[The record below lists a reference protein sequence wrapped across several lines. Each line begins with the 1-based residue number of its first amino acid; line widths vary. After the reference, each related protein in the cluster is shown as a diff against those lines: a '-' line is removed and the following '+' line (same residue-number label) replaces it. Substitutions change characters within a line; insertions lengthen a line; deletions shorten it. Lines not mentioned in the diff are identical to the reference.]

1 MTGSILGESF
11 VLTVFGESHGPT
23 IGSVITGCP
32 AGLPI
37 TSNEIQKELDLRK
50 PGISKVTTQRKE
62 QDRVEILSGINND
75 FTTGSPICMI
85 IHNKDTRPKDYAN
98 IVKTPRPGHSDFT
111 AWKKYG
117 GYNDLRGGGHFSARL
132 TACFV
137 MGGAVAKKLLKQNF
151 KIDIIAYVK
160 EIGKIKLLD
169 DNSLNNF
176 KNAKKFRYS
185 NDVRCPDQKIAK
197 KMSNAIVKARK
208 DGDSLGG
215 IIECQ
220 IINIPV
226 GFGDPI
232 FSALDSELSR
242 AMFSIPA
249 VKGVEFGAGFEA
261 TKLLGSENNDQFVLR
276 KNQIKTK
283 TNNSGGI
290 LGGISNGMPIEFRLA
305 FKPPSS
311 ISKPQSSFNFKTKK
325 STKLKVQGRHDPCVL
340 PRAVPIVENVAALVL
355 ADHGIR
361 AGLIQTV
368 LK

>member
-1 MTGSILGESF
+1 
-11 VLTVFGESHGPT
+11 
-23 IGSVITGCP
+23 
-32 AGLPI
+32 
-37 TSNEIQKELDLRK
+37 
-50 PGISKVTTQRKE
+50 
-62 QDRVEILSGINND
+62 
-75 FTTGSPICMI
+75 
-85 IHNKDTRPKDYAN
+85 
-98 IVKTPRPGHSDFT
+98 
-111 AWKKYG
+111 
-117 GYNDLRGGGHFSARL
+117 
-132 TACFV
+132 
-137 MGGAVAKKLLKQNF
+137 
-151 KIDIIAYVK
+151 
-160 EIGKIKLLD
+160 
-169 DNSLNNF
+169 
-176 KNAKKFRYS
+176 
-185 NDVRCPDQKIAK
+185 
-197 KMSNAIVKARK
+197 MSNAIVKARK

-220 IINIPV
+220 IITIPV

-311 ISKPQSSFNFKTKK
+311 ISKTQSSFNFKTKK

-361 AGLIQTV
+361 AGLIPTV